1 MAVLVLG
8 PLRRRLAARGG
19 TGGRHF
25 GALAPSLE
33 RNAKHPLVIP
43 GAFRQAARVDGV
55 TIVADERSAHRA
67 LAELRRLG
75 DRAHAWDTES
85 VGVAVRGKNTQSPVN
100 HGRVLCATCFC
111 GDDAD
116 FGNGPR
122 LFIDN
127 DGPAAG
133 LLERHFAG
141 YFEEAAFKKVFHN
154 YSFDSHLLR
163 RHRIV
168 VGGFYAD
175 TLHLARLYDT
185 SFASW
190 EAEAIRQRGRASIS
204 ASASGSK
211 RQVAVASPDQVRGA
225 GGMRK
230 VRTVK
235 LGGTILKSAA
245 TDSTIVM
252 PDLPETTAVSA
263 PTGYGLKY
271 LACHFGL
278 SSGRPKEF
286 AELFGCHVAAAE
298 EAHNSPDNFHRWVEY
313 ATSDAV
319 LTYGLF
325 ERLRAE
331 LEGRKWYSPVH
342 ARPIA
347 EICRDKRVLKDL
359 LNKRSVACQYDTGKT
374 MWDFVEMYMREY
386 ALCLAKLERVGL
398 PVDLKALRRI
408 EAEAGQEIKACHAD
422 FVDCVGSLPAGLK
435 GEEAALNPDAGSI
448 NIRSAQQMQTLLFGG
463 SGKNK
468 STGEVLP
475 SKRSF
480 PKDAASTAKDGTQKS
495 VGRIELRGIGLQPA
509 KKRRHFTKAG
519 WPSTSSS
526 TLRELAGSAER
537 PGVAYTQLLEKGY
550 SEEDAGKVGHALRRV
565 GEANRIKSLVSGFA
579 EPLQR
584 HGEATGRI
592 HPSWAFDTSTG
603 RLACRR
609 PNLQNLPAEHHDK
622 YRLRDAFRADPEKIF
637 VVADYSQLEMRVLA
651 HMTGDPSMVA
661 NLSRGGDYHS
671 ETAVEMFPHI
681 AEAVAS
687 GRVVLDKSSAGSS
700 DLPTVKDVFGRE
712 RGQAKAV
719 NFAIV
724 YGKEA
729 VSLAEDLD
737 IAPHEAEQLIDTW
750 YRLKPFVKKWK
761 EQVVRECRKD
771 AYTRSLLGRWRT
783 LPLIVDKERPD
794 WRRRSERAAVNFGIQ
809 GSAADIVL
817 AASLRF
823 ARHER
828 LAELGFA
835 MVSQV
840 HDEFVFEGPEAHA
853 TAASDVVR
861 DLMSKPFGDHNPDF
875 EFSVPLL
882 VDIGVGTSL
891 YNAKS

>member
-1 MAVLVLG
+1 
-8 PLRRRLAARGG
+8 
-19 TGGRHF
+19 
-25 GALAPSLE
+25 
-33 RNAKHPLVIP
+33 
-43 GAFRQAARVDGV
+43 
-55 TIVADERSAHRA
+55 
-67 LAELRRLG
+67 
-75 DRAHAWDTES
+75 
-85 VGVAVRGKNTQSPVN
+85 
-100 HGRVLCATCFC
+100 
-111 GDDAD
+111 
-116 FGNGPR
+116 
-122 LFIDN
+122 
-127 DGPAAG
+127 
-133 LLERHFAG
+133 
-141 YFEEAAFKKVFHN
+141 
-154 YSFDSHLLR
+154 
-163 RHRIV
+163 
-168 VGGFYAD
+168 
-175 TLHLARLYDT
+175 
-185 SFASW
+185 
-190 EAEAIRQRGRASIS
+190 
-204 ASASGSK
+204 
-211 RQVAVASPDQVRGA
+211 
-225 GGMRK
+225 
-230 VRTVK
+230 
-235 LGGTILKSAA
+235 
-245 TDSTIVM
+245 
-252 PDLPETTAVSA
+252 
-263 PTGYGLKY
+263 
-271 LACHFGL
+271 
-278 SSGRPKEF
+278 
-286 AELFGCHVAAAE
+286 
-298 EAHNSPDNFHRWVEY
+298 
-313 ATSDAV
+313 
-319 LTYGLF
+319 
-325 ERLRAE
+325 
-331 LEGRKWYSPVH
+331 
-342 ARPIA
+342 
-347 EICRDKRVLKDL
+347 
-359 LNKRSVACQYDTGKT
+359 
-374 MWDFVEMYMREY
+374 
-386 ALCLAKLERVGL
+386 
-398 PVDLKALRRI
+398 
-408 EAEAGQEIKACHAD
+408 
-422 FVDCVGSLPAGLK
+422 
-435 GEEAALNPDAGSI
+435 
-448 NIRSAQQMQTLLFGG
+448 
-463 SGKNK
+463 
-468 STGEVLP
+468 
-475 SKRSF
+475 
-480 PKDAASTAKDGTQKS
+480 
-495 VGRIELRGIGLQPA
+495 
-509 KKRRHFTKAG
+509 
-519 WPSTSSS
+519 
-526 TLRELAGSAER
+526 
-537 PGVAYTQLLEKGY
+537 
-550 SEEDAGKVGHALRRV
+550 
-565 GEANRIKSLVSGFA
+565 
-579 EPLQR
+579 
-584 HGEATGRI
+584 
-592 HPSWAFDTSTG
+592 
-603 RLACRR
+603 
-609 PNLQNLPAEHHDK
+609 LQNLPAEHHDK